1 MKLDHIAYRVSDR
14 KAAADFICAAFSF
27 SVVDEFDLSFD
38 DGSTTKCIALSSDV
52 HEHDVF
58 ISDGSPD
65 SIVGRWVAA
74 RAGTGGVH
82 HIAYHVDDVTTTMNE
97 WVSMG
102 LAKFTS
108 ASPLVCDEIEQ
119 VFTDPCPL
127 TDIVYELIHRNNVL
141 GFCAANVKKL
151 MLSSDETRQ

>member
-27 SVVDEFDLSFD
+27 SVVDEFDLLFD
-38 DGSTTKCIALSSDV
+38 DGSTTKCIALSSGV

-65 SIVGRWVAA
+65 SIVGRWVISHGGA
-74 RAGTGGVH
+74 GGVH
-82 HIAYHVDDVTTTMNE
+82 HIAYHVDDVITVMNE
-97 WVSMG
+97 WTLKG

-108 ASPLVCDEIEQ
+108 MTPLVCDEIEQ
-119 VFTDPCPL
+119 VFTVPCPL
-127 TDIVYELIHRNNVL
+127 TGVVYELIHRNNIL

-151 MLSSDETRQ
+151 MLSSDEI